1 AAHFHSLIHYPKE
14 KTASEP
20 AARQDD

>member
-1 AAHFHSLIHYPKE
+1 HFHSLIHYPKE

>member
-1 AAHFHSLIHYPKE
+1 AHFHSLIHYPKE

>member
-1 AAHFHSLIHYPKE
+1 FHSLIHYPKE

>member
-1 AAHFHSLIHYPKE
+1 SLIHYPKE